1 MPTYPTI
8 QETARS
14 QQVTDTFGGYN
25 HNLKIPEGEFY
36 EMENLCGDDYPLLAN
51 RDRRD
56 TVLGNLNNLNA
67 MTVRTGSLYYIAGVD
82 SDPGKTMTGLYCDG
96 EKVME
101 LAFTGRKKLVNMG
114 AYLLIWPDKVW
125 YNTADGTHGNMEKL
139 FSAAA
144 GTYLFSETNAVS
156 GPDGQE
162 TTTVYAIWLVEP
174 CSRDGKTVYTTSE
187 THSVTFGSNRTVMQD
202 GITYYYL
209 NSNKP
214 SAPKNGD
221 AYIDN
226 ETRTPY
232 VYSDTEKDW
241 VARDVPVMRLKCK
254 GIGSG
259 FAPEDYVKISYV
271 DTSTDFGLLG
281 GDNLADGTYRAVL
294 AAGDDYLVLDAYAPK
309 VAVRYYIDET
319 PPGVYVKAAMDLPDM
334 DYVIEAQNRLW
345 GCKYGTV
352 NGKLV
357 NEIYASALGR
367 FDIWKQYAGVST
379 DSYAASVGSDGRW
392 TGAVNYQ
399 GSPLFF
405 KENRMHKV
413 YVSASGAHRIQEYT
427 MRGVQPGCAKSLAVV
442 NGVLFYKARD
452 CVCAYDGSGAPID
465 VSEKLNLKELH
476 WSGNM
481 SAIASAWRDKYYLY
495 LQMSTPPGNRLLVLD
510 TSRGTWYRESLP
522 VGGVVDFAE
531 LEGTLLCATSGDVLE
546 IARDQTLA
554 FRASGT
560 TEDTVAWSCETGLIG
575 YSTVE
580 QKYVSRFNI
589 RMSLARDAYMDVL
602 VQYDSDGVWHNQGR
616 IQGVGT
622 RTFML
627 PVRPRRCDHFR
638 IRLEGSGDVRIYSF
652 AKIFEAGSDV
662 YADI

>member
-8 QETARS
+8 KETARS

-36 EMENLCGDDYPLLAN
+36 EMENLCGDDYPLLATRKQRN
-51 RDRRD
+51 
-56 TVLGNLNNLNA
+56 TLQAFGGNLQA
-67 MTVRTGSLYYIAGVD
+67 MVSKGDNLYYIAGYD
-82 SDPGKTMTGLYCDG
+82 STTKTCGFYAGD
-96 EKVME
+96 EKVMD
-101 LAFTGRKKLVNMG
+101 LAYAGGLKRFVSMG

-125 YNTADGTHGNMEKL
+125 YNTADGTHGNMEKK

-144 GTYLFSETNAVS
+144 GTYLDHSLTSSS

-162 TTTVYAIWLVEP
+162 IYDIYVLWYIHP
-174 CSRDGKTVYTTSE
+174 CSRDGKIVYTTGANYGE
-187 THSVTFGSNRTVMQD
+187 KRVVVVD
-202 GITYYYL
+202 GIEYHYL
-209 NSNKP
+209 NFTKP
-214 SAPKNGD
+214 KEPKNGD
-221 AYIDN
+221 AYIDR

-232 VYSDTEKDW
+232 IYNGISKDW
-241 VARDVPVMRLKCK
+241 SAQDVPVMWLECK
-254 GIGSG
+254 GIGSAFSPG
-259 FAPEDYVKISYV
+259 DYIRVSGV
-271 DTSTDFGLLG
+271 DPGTYSGQNV
-281 GDNLADGTYRAVL
+281 GDNPSDGVYREVL
-294 AAGDDYLVLDAYAPK
+294 VTGENYIVLDAYAPT
-309 VAVRYYIDET
+309 DEHGIMNDT
-319 PPGVYVKAAMDLPDM
+319 PPAEGYVKAAMDIPDM
-334 DYVIEAQNRLW
+334 SYVIEAQNRLW

-367 FDIWKQYAGVST
+367 FDVWHKFAGVST

-399 GSPLFF
+399 GYPLFF
-405 KENRMHKV
+405 KEDRMHKV

-427 MRGVQPGCAKSLAVV
+427 MRGVQTGGAKSLAVV

-452 CVCAYDGSGAPID
+452 CVCAYDGSGAPTD
-465 VSEKLNLKELH
+465 VSEKLNLDSL
-476 WSGNM
+476 SRPGTTI
-481 SAIASAWRDKYYLY
+481 SIAAAYRDKYYLY
-495 LQMSTPPGNRLLVLD
+495 LQMSTPPGSRLLVLD
-510 TSRGTWYRESLP
+510 TRRGAWYRENLP
-522 VGGVVDFAE
+522 SGSITDFTE
-531 LEGTLLCATSGDVLE
+531 HLGSLLCAAGGIEE
-546 IARDQTLA
+546 IAHDNQVSELI
-554 FRASGT
+554 GT
-560 TEDTVAWSCETGLIG
+560 EEGNVAWSCETGLIG

>member
-1 MPTYPTI
+1 MPIYPTI

-36 EMENLCGDDYPLLAN
+36 EMENLCGDDYPLLATRKQRN
-51 RDRRD
+51 
-56 TVLGNLNNLNA
+56 TLQVPAENLQA
-67 MTVRTGSLYYIAGVD
+67 MVSKGDKLYYIAGYD
-82 SDPGKTMTGLYCDG
+82 STTKACGFYAGD
-96 EKVME
+96 EKVMD
-101 LAFTGRKKLVNMG
+101 LANAGSRRFVSMG

-125 YNTADGTHGNMEKL
+125 YNTADGTHGNMEKK

-144 GTYLFSETNAVS
+144 GTYLDHSLTSSS

-162 TTTVYAIWLVEP
+162 IYDIYVLWYIRP
-174 CSRDGKTVYTTSE
+174 CSRDGKIVYTTGAAYGE
-187 THSVTFGSNRTVMQD
+187 KHVVVVD
-202 GITYYYL
+202 GIEYHYL
-209 NSNKP
+209 NFVKP
-214 SAPKNGD
+214 KDPKNGD
-221 AYIDN
+221 AYIDR

-232 VYSDTEKDW
+232 IYNDISKDW
-241 VARDVPVMRLKCK
+241 SAQDVPVMRLECK
-254 GIGSG
+254 GIGSA
-259 FAPEDYVKISYV
+259 FAPGDYIRVSGV
-271 DTSTDFGLLG
+271 DPGTYSGLNV
-281 GDNLADGTYRAVL
+281 GDNPSDGVYREVL
-294 AAGDDYLVLDAYAPK
+294 VTGENYIVLDAYAPT
-309 VAVRYYIDET
+309 DEHGIMNDT
-319 PPGVYVKAAMDLPDM
+319 PPAEGYVKAAMDIPDM
-334 DYVIEAQNRLW
+334 SYVIEAQNRLW

-367 FDIWKQYAGVST
+367 FDVWHKYAGVST

-399 GSPLFF
+399 GYPLFF
-405 KENRMHKV
+405 KEDRMHKV

-427 MRGVQPGCAKSLAVV
+427 MRGVQPGGAKSLAVV

-452 CVCAYDGSGAPID
+452 CVCAYDGSGAPTD
-465 VSEKLNLKELH
+465 VSEKLNLNSL
-476 WSGNM
+476 SYPG
-481 SAIASAWRDKYYLY
+481 STTSIAAAYRDKYYLY
-495 LQMSTPPGNRLLVLD
+495 LQMNTPPGSRLLVLD
-510 TSRGTWYRESLP
+510 TRRGTWYRESLP
-522 VGGVVDFAE
+522 NGTITDFTE
-531 LEGTLLCATSGDVLE
+531 HLGSLLCAAGGIEE
-546 IARDQTLA
+546 IAHDNQV
-554 FRASGT
+554 SGLGD
-560 TEDTVAWSCETGLIG
+560 TEEGNVAWSCETGLIG

-589 RMSLARDAYMDVL
+589 RMSLARYAYMDVL

>member
-36 EMENLCGDDYPLLAN
+36 EMENLCGDDYPLLATRKQRN
-51 RDRRD
+51 
-56 TVLGNLNNLNA
+56 TLQAPAAQNLQA
-67 MTVRTGSLYYIAGVD
+67 MVSKGYKLYYIAGY
-82 SDPGKTMTGLYCDG
+82 DPTTKTCGFYAED
-96 EKVME
+96 EKVMD
-101 LAFTGRKKLVNMG
+101 LAYAGGLKRFVSMG

-125 YNTADGTHGNMEKL
+125 YNTADGTHGNMEKM

-144 GTYLFSETNAVS
+144 GTYLDHSQTSSS

-162 TTTVYAIWLVEP
+162 IYDVYVLWYIRP
-174 CSRDGKTVYTTSE
+174 CSRDGKIVYTAGANYGE
-187 THSVTFGSNRTVMQD
+187 KHVVVVD
-202 GITYYYL
+202 GIEYHYL
-209 NSNKP
+209 NLMKP
-214 SAPKNGD
+214 KEPKNGD
-221 AYIDN
+221 AYIDR

-232 VYSDTEKDW
+232 IYNDISKDW
-241 VARDVPVMRLKCK
+241 SAQDVPVMWLECK
-254 GIGSG
+254 GIGSA
-259 FAPEDYVKISYV
+259 FAPGDYIRVSGV
-271 DTSTDFGLLG
+271 DPGTYSGQNV
-281 GDNLADGTYRAVL
+281 GDNPSDGVYREVL
-294 AAGDDYLVLDAYAPK
+294 VTGENYIVLDAYAPTE
-309 VAVRYYIDET
+309 AHGIMNDT
-319 PPGVYVKAAMDLPDM
+319 PPAEGYVKAAMDVPDM
-334 DYVIEAQNRLW
+334 SYVIEAQNRIW

-367 FDIWKQYAGVST
+367 FDVWHKYAGVST

-399 GSPLFF
+399 GYPLFF
-405 KENRMHKV
+405 KEDRMHKV

-427 MRGVQPGCAKSLAVV
+427 MRGVQPGGAKSLAVV

-452 CVCAYDGSGAPID
+452 CVCAYDGSGAPTD
-465 VSEKLNLKELH
+465 VSEKLNLDSL
-476 WSGNM
+476 SYPG
-481 SAIASAWRDKYYLY
+481 STTSIAAAYRDKYYLY
-495 LQMSTPPGNRLLVLD
+495 LQMNTPPGSRLLVLD
-510 TSRGTWYRESLP
+510 TRRGAWYRENLP
-522 VGGVVDFAE
+522 IGSITDFTE
-531 LEGTLLCATSGDVLE
+531 HFGSLLCAAGGIEE
-546 IARDQTLA
+546 IAHDNQVSA
-554 FRASGT
+554 IG
-560 TEDTVAWSCETGLIG
+560 DTKEGDVAWSCETGLIG

>member
-36 EMENLCGDDYPLLAN
+36 EMENLCGDDYPLLATRKQRN
-51 RDRRD
+51 
-56 TVLGNLNNLNA
+56 TLQIPAAENLQA
-67 MTVRTGSLYYIAGVD
+67 MVSKGDKLYYIAGY
-82 SDPGKTMTGLYCDG
+82 DPTTKTCGFYAED
-96 EKVME
+96 EKVMD
-101 LAFTGRKKLVNMG
+101 LAYAGGLKRFVSMG

-125 YNTADGTHGNMEKL
+125 YNTADGTHGNMEKM

-144 GTYLFSETNAVS
+144 GTYLDHSQTSSS

-162 TTTVYAIWLVEP
+162 IYDVYVLWYIRP
-174 CSRDGKTVYTTSE
+174 CSRDGKIVYTAGANYGE
-187 THSVTFGSNRTVMQD
+187 KHVVVVD
-202 GITYYYL
+202 GIEYHYL
-209 NSNKP
+209 NFVKP
-214 SAPKNGD
+214 KEPKNGD
-221 AYIDN
+221 AYIDR

-232 VYSDTEKDW
+232 IYNDVSKDW
-241 VARDVPVMRLKCK
+241 SAQDVPVMWLECK
-254 GIGSG
+254 GIGSS
-259 FAPEDYVKISYV
+259 FAPGDYIRVSGIEPGTYS
-271 DTSTDFGLLG
+271 GLNV
-281 GDNLADGTYRAVL
+281 GDNPSDGVYREVL
-294 AAGDDYLVLDAYAPK
+294 VTGENYIVLDAYAPTE
-309 VAVRYYIDET
+309 AHGIMNDT
-319 PPGVYVKAAMDLPDM
+319 PPAEGYVKAAMDIPDM
-334 DYVIEAQNRLW
+334 SYVIEAQNRLW

-367 FDIWKQYAGVST
+367 FDVWRKYAGVST

-399 GSPLFF
+399 GYPLFF
-405 KENRMHKV
+405 KEDRMHKV

-427 MRGVQPGCAKSLAVV
+427 MRGVQPGGAKSLAVV

-452 CVCAYDGSGAPID
+452 CVCAYDGSGAPTD
-465 VSEKLNLKELH
+465 VSEKLNLDSL
-476 WSGNM
+476 SYPG
-481 SAIASAWRDKYYLY
+481 STTSIAAAYRDKYYLY
-495 LQMSTPPGNRLLVLD
+495 LQMNTPPGSRLLVLD
-510 TSRGTWYRESLP
+510 TRRGAWYRESLP
-522 VGGVVDFAE
+522 IGSITDFTE
-531 LEGTLLCATSGDVLE
+531 FMGSLLCAAGGIEEIAHDNPVSASGDTK
-546 IARDQTLA
+546 AGD
-554 FRASGT
+554 
-560 TEDTVAWSCETGLIG
+560 VAWSCETGLIG

>member
-8 QETARS
+8 KETARS

-36 EMENLCGDDYPLLAN
+36 EMENLCGDDYPLLATRKQRN
-51 RDRRD
+51 
-56 TVLGNLNNLNA
+56 TLQVSAENLQA
-67 MTVRTGSLYYIAGVD
+67 MVSKGDELYYIAGYD
-82 SDPGKTMTGLYCDG
+82 STTKTCGFYAGD
-96 EKVME
+96 EKVMD
-101 LAFTGRKKLVNMG
+101 LAYAGGLKRFVSMG

-125 YNTADGTHGNMEKL
+125 YNTSDGTHGNMEKM

-144 GTYLFSETNAVS
+144 GTYLDHNLTSSS

-162 TTTVYAIWLVEP
+162 VYGIYVLWYIRP
-174 CSRDGKTVYTTSE
+174 CSRDGKIVYTTGANYGE
-187 THSVTFGSNRTVMQD
+187 KRVVVVD
-202 GITYYYL
+202 GIEYHYL
-209 NSNKP
+209 NFVKP
-214 SAPKNGD
+214 KEPKNGD
-221 AYIDN
+221 AYIDR

-232 VYSDTEKDW
+232 IYNDISKDW
-241 VARDVPVMRLKCK
+241 SAQDVPVMWLECK
-254 GIGSG
+254 GIGSA
-259 FAPEDYVKISYV
+259 FAPGDCIRVSGIDPGTYS
-271 DTSTDFGLLG
+271 GLNV
-281 GDNLADGTYRAVL
+281 GDNPSDGVYREVL
-294 AAGDDYLVLDAYAPK
+294 VTGENYIVLDAYAP
-309 VAVRYYIDET
+309 AEAHGIMNDT
-319 PPGVYVKAAMDLPDM
+319 PPAEGYVKAAMDIPDM

-367 FDIWKQYAGVST
+367 FDVWRKYAGVST
-379 DSYAASVGSDGRW
+379 DSYAASIGSDGRW

-399 GSPLFF
+399 GYPLFF
-405 KENRMHKV
+405 KEDRMHKV

-427 MRGVQPGCAKSLAVV
+427 MRGVQPGGAKSLAVV

-452 CVCAYDGSGAPID
+452 CVCAYDGSGAPTD
-465 VSEKLNLKELH
+465 VSEKLNLNSL
-476 WSGNM
+476 SRPG
-481 SAIASAWRDKYYLY
+481 STTIIAAAYRDKYYLY
-495 LQMSTPPGNRLLVLD
+495 LQMNTPPGSRLLVLD
-510 TSRGTWYRESLP
+510 TRRGAWYRENLP
-522 VGGVVDFAE
+522 IGSITDFTE
-531 LEGTLLCATSGDVLE
+531 FMGSLLCAAGGIEE
-546 IARDQTLA
+546 IAHDNQVSELI
-554 FRASGT
+554 GT
-560 TEDTVAWSCETGLIG
+560 EEGNVAWSCETGLIG

-638 IRLEGSGDVRIYSF
+638 IRLEGSGNVRIYSF

>member
-8 QETARS
+8 KETARS

-36 EMENLCGDDYPLLAN
+36 EMENLCGDDYPLLATRKQRN
-51 RDRRD
+51 
-56 TVLGNLNNLNA
+56 TLQAFGGNLQA
-67 MTVRTGSLYYIAGVD
+67 MVSKGDNLYYIAGYD
-82 SDPGKTMTGLYCDG
+82 STTKTCGFYAGD
-96 EKVME
+96 EKVMD
-101 LAFTGRKKLVNMG
+101 LAYAGGLKRFVSMG

-125 YNTADGTHGNMEKL
+125 YNTADGTHGNMEKM

-144 GTYLFSETNAVS
+144 GTYLDHSLTSSS

-162 TTTVYAIWLVEP
+162 IYDIYVLWYIRP
-174 CSRDGKTVYTTSE
+174 CSRDGKIVYTTGANYGE
-187 THSVTFGSNRTVMQD
+187 KRVVVVD
-202 GITYYYL
+202 GIEYHYL
-209 NSNKP
+209 NFVKP
-214 SAPKNGD
+214 KEPKNGD
-221 AYIDN
+221 AYIDR

-232 VYSDTEKDW
+232 IYNGISKDW
-241 VARDVPVMRLKCK
+241 SAQDVPVMWLECK
-254 GIGSG
+254 GIGSA
-259 FAPEDYVKISYV
+259 FAPGDYIRVSGV
-271 DTSTDFGLLG
+271 DPGTYSGQNV
-281 GDNLADGTYRAVL
+281 GDNPSDGVYREVL
-294 AAGDDYLVLDAYAPK
+294 VTGENYIVLDAYAPT
-309 VAVRYYIDET
+309 DEHGIMNDT
-319 PPGVYVKAAMDLPDM
+319 PPAEGYVKAAMDIPDM
-334 DYVIEAQNRLW
+334 SYVIEAQNRLW

-367 FDIWKQYAGVST
+367 FDVWHKFAGVST

-399 GSPLFF
+399 GYPLFF
-405 KENRMHKV
+405 KEDRMHKV

-427 MRGVQPGCAKSLAVV
+427 MRGVQPGGAKSLAVV

-452 CVCAYDGSGAPID
+452 CVCAYDGSGAPTD
-465 VSEKLNLKELH
+465 VSEKLNLDSL
-476 WSGNM
+476 SRPGTTI
-481 SAIASAWRDKYYLY
+481 SIAAAYRDKYYLY
-495 LQMSTPPGNRLLVLD
+495 LQMSTPPGSRLLVLD
-510 TSRGTWYRESLP
+510 TRRGAWYRENLP
-522 VGGVVDFAE
+522 SGSITDFTE
-531 LEGTLLCATSGDVLE
+531 LNGSLLCAAYGIEE
-546 IARDQTLA
+546 IAHDNLV
-554 FRASGT
+554 SELIGT
-560 TEDTVAWSCETGLIG
+560 EEGNVAWSCETGLIG

-616 IQGVGT
+616 VQGVGT

>member
-8 QETARS
+8 KETARS

-36 EMENLCGDDYPLLAN
+36 EMENLCGDDYPLLATRKQRN
-51 RDRRD
+51 
-56 TVLGNLNNLNA
+56 TLQAFGGNLQA
-67 MTVRTGSLYYIAGVD
+67 MVSKGDNLYYIAGYD
-82 SDPGKTMTGLYCDG
+82 STTKTCGFYAGD
-96 EKVME
+96 EKVMD
-101 LAFTGRKKLVNMG
+101 LAYAGGLKRFVSMG

-125 YNTADGTHGNMEKL
+125 YNTADGTHGNMEKK

-144 GTYLFSETNAVS
+144 GTYLDHSLTSSS

-162 TTTVYAIWLVEP
+162 IYDIYVLWYIHP
-174 CSRDGKTVYTTSE
+174 CSRDGKIVYTTGANYGE
-187 THSVTFGSNRTVMQD
+187 KRVVVVD
-202 GITYYYL
+202 GIEYHYL
-209 NSNKP
+209 NFTKP
-214 SAPKNGD
+214 KEPKNGD
-221 AYIDN
+221 AYIDR

-232 VYSDTEKDW
+232 IYNGISKDW
-241 VARDVPVMRLKCK
+241 SAQDVPVMWLECK
-254 GIGSG
+254 GIGSAFSPG
-259 FAPEDYVKISYV
+259 DYIRVSGV
-271 DTSTDFGLLG
+271 DPGTYSGQNV
-281 GDNLADGTYRAVL
+281 GDNPSDGVYREVL
-294 AAGDDYLVLDAYAPK
+294 VTGENYIVLDAYAPT
-309 VAVRYYIDET
+309 DEHGIMNGT
-319 PPGVYVKAAMDLPDM
+319 PPAEGYVKAAMDIPDM
-334 DYVIEAQNRLW
+334 SYVIEAQNRLW

-367 FDIWKQYAGVST
+367 FDVWHKFAGVST

-399 GSPLFF
+399 GYPLFF
-405 KENRMHKV
+405 KEDRMHKV

-427 MRGVQPGCAKSLAVV
+427 MRGVQTGGAKSLAVV

-452 CVCAYDGSGAPID
+452 CVCAYDGSGAPTD
-465 VSEKLNLKELH
+465 VSEKLNLDSL
-476 WSGNM
+476 SRPGTTI
-481 SAIASAWRDKYYLY
+481 SIAAAYRDKYYLY
-495 LQMSTPPGNRLLVLD
+495 LQMSTPPGSRLLVLD
-510 TSRGTWYRESLP
+510 TRRGAWYRENLP
-522 VGGVVDFAE
+522 SGSITDFTE
-531 LEGTLLCATSGDVLE
+531 HLGSLLCAAGGIEE
-546 IARDQTLA
+546 IAHDNQVSELI
-554 FRASGT
+554 GT
-560 TEDTVAWSCETGLIG
+560 EEGNVAWSCETGLIG

>member
-8 QETARS
+8 KETARS

-36 EMENLCGDDYPLLAN
+36 EMENLCGDDYPLLATRKQRN
-51 RDRRD
+51 
-56 TVLGNLNNLNA
+56 TLQAFGQNLQA
-67 MTVRTGSLYYIAGVD
+67 MVSKGDELYYIAGY
-82 SDPGKTMTGLYCDG
+82 DPTTKTCGFYAGD
-96 EKVME
+96 EKVMD
-101 LAFTGRKKLVNMG
+101 LAYAGGSKRFVSMG

-125 YNTADGTHGNMEKL
+125 YNTADGTHGNMEKM

-144 GTYLFSETNAVS
+144 GTYLDHSLTSSS

-162 TTTVYAIWLVEP
+162 TYDIYVLWYIRP
-174 CSRDGKTVYTTSE
+174 CSRDGKIVYTTGANYGE
-187 THSVTFGSNRTVMQD
+187 KHVVVVN
-202 GITYYYL
+202 GIEYHYL
-209 NSNKP
+209 NFVKP
-214 SAPKNGD
+214 KEPKNGD
-221 AYIDN
+221 AYIDR

-232 VYSDTEKDW
+232 IYNDISKDW
-241 VARDVPVMRLKCK
+241 SAQDVPVMRLECN
-254 GIGSG
+254 GIGSAFDPG
-259 FAPEDYVKISYV
+259 DYIRVSGIDPGTYS
-271 DTSTDFGLLG
+271 GLNV
-281 GDNLADGTYRAVL
+281 GDNPSDGVYREVL
-294 AAGDDYLVLDAYAPK
+294 VTGENYIVLDAYAPTE
-309 VAVRYYIDET
+309 AHGIMNDT
-319 PPGVYVKAAMDLPDM
+319 PPAEGYVKAAMDIPDM
-334 DYVIEAQNRLW
+334 SYVIEAQNRLW

-367 FDIWKQYAGVST
+367 FDVWHKFAGVST

-399 GSPLFF
+399 GYPLFF
-405 KENRMHKV
+405 KEDRMHKV

-427 MRGVQPGCAKSLAVV
+427 MRGVQPGGAKSLAVV

-452 CVCAYDGSGAPID
+452 CVCAYDGSGAPTD
-465 VSEKLNLKELH
+465 VSEKLNLDSL
-476 WSGNM
+476 SRPG
-481 SAIASAWRDKYYLY
+481 STTSIAAAYRDKYYLY
-495 LQMSTPPGNRLLVLD
+495 LQMNTPPGSRLLVLD
-510 TSRGTWYRESLP
+510 TRRGAWYRENLP
-522 VGGVVDFAE
+522 SGSITDFTE
-531 LEGTLLCATSGDVLE
+531 LKGSLLCAAGGIEE
-546 IARDQTLA
+546 IAHDNQVSELI
-554 FRASGT
+554 GT
-560 TEDTVAWSCETGLIG
+560 EEGDVAWSCETGLIG

-589 RMSLARDAYMDVL
+589 RMSLAQDAYMDVL

-652 AKIFEAGSDV
+652 AKIFESGSDV

>member
-36 EMENLCGDDYPLLAN
+36 EMENLCGDDYPLLATRKQRN
-51 RDRRD
+51 
-56 TVLGNLNNLNA
+56 TLQIPAAENLQA
-67 MTVRTGSLYYIAGVD
+67 MVSKGDKLYYIAGY
-82 SDPGKTMTGLYCDG
+82 DPTTKTCGFYAED
-96 EKVME
+96 EKVMD
-101 LAFTGRKKLVNMG
+101 LAYAGGLKRFVSMG

-125 YNTADGTHGNMEKL
+125 YNTADGTHGNMEKM

-144 GTYLFSETNAVS
+144 GTYLDHSQTSSS

-162 TTTVYAIWLVEP
+162 IYDVYVLWYIRP
-174 CSRDGKTVYTTSE
+174 CSRDGKIVYTAGANYGE
-187 THSVTFGSNRTVMQD
+187 KHVVVVD
-202 GITYYYL
+202 GIEYHYL
-209 NSNKP
+209 NFVKP
-214 SAPKNGD
+214 KEPKNGD
-221 AYIDN
+221 AYIDR

-232 VYSDTEKDW
+232 IYNDVSKDW
-241 VARDVPVMRLKCK
+241 SAQDVPVMWLECK
-254 GIGSG
+254 GIGSS
-259 FAPEDYVKISYV
+259 FAPGDYIRVSGIEPGTYS
-271 DTSTDFGLLG
+271 GLNV
-281 GDNLADGTYRAVL
+281 GDNPSDGVYREVL
-294 AAGDDYLVLDAYAPK
+294 VTGENYIVLDAYAPTE
-309 VAVRYYIDET
+309 AHGIMNDT
-319 PPGVYVKAAMDLPDM
+319 PPAEGYVKAAMDIPDM
-334 DYVIEAQNRLW
+334 SYVIEAQNRLW

-367 FDIWKQYAGVST
+367 FDVWRKYAGVST

-399 GSPLFF
+399 GYPLFF
-405 KENRMHKV
+405 KEDRMHKV

-427 MRGVQPGCAKSLAVV
+427 MRGVQPGGAKSLAVV

-452 CVCAYDGSGAPID
+452 CVCAYDGSGAPTD
-465 VSEKLNLKELH
+465 VSEKLNLDSL
-476 WSGNM
+476 SYPG
-481 SAIASAWRDKYYLY
+481 STTSIAAAYRDKYYLY
-495 LQMSTPPGNRLLVLD
+495 LQMNTPPGSRLLVLD
-510 TSRGTWYRESLP
+510 TRRGAWYRESLP
-522 VGGVVDFAE
+522 IGSITDFTE
-531 LEGTLLCATSGDVLE
+531 FMGSLLCAAGGIEE
-546 IARDQTLA
+546 IAHDNQVSA
-554 FRASGT
+554 IG
-560 TEDTVAWSCETGLIG
+560 DTKEGDVAWSCETGLIG

>member
-36 EMENLCGDDYPLLAN
+36 EMENLCGDDYPLLATRKQRN
-51 RDRRD
+51 
-56 TVLGNLNNLNA
+56 TLQAPAAQNLQA
-67 MTVRTGSLYYIAGVD
+67 MVSKGDKLYYIAGY
-82 SDPGKTMTGLYCDG
+82 DPTTKTCGFYAED
-96 EKVME
+96 EKVMD
-101 LAFTGRKKLVNMG
+101 LAYAGGLKRFVSMG

-125 YNTADGTHGNMEKL
+125 YNTADGTHGNMEKM

-144 GTYLFSETNAVS
+144 GTYLDHSQTSSS

-162 TTTVYAIWLVEP
+162 IYDVYVLWYIRP
-174 CSRDGKTVYTTSE
+174 CSRDGKIVYTAGANYGE
-187 THSVTFGSNRTVMQD
+187 KHVVVVD
-202 GITYYYL
+202 GIEYHYL
-209 NSNKP
+209 NFVKP
-214 SAPKNGD
+214 KEPKNGD
-221 AYIDN
+221 AYIDR

-232 VYSDTEKDW
+232 IYNDISKDW
-241 VARDVPVMRLKCK
+241 SAQDVPVMWLECK
-254 GIGSG
+254 GIGSS
-259 FAPEDYVKISYV
+259 FAPGDYIRVSGIEPGTYS
-271 DTSTDFGLLG
+271 GLNV
-281 GDNLADGTYRAVL
+281 GDNPSDGVYREVL
-294 AAGDDYLVLDAYAPK
+294 VTGENYIVLDAYAPTE
-309 VAVRYYIDET
+309 AHGIMNDT
-319 PPGVYVKAAMDLPDM
+319 PPAEGYVKAAMDIPDM
-334 DYVIEAQNRLW
+334 SYVIEAQNRLW

-367 FDIWKQYAGVST
+367 FDVWHKYAGVST
-379 DSYAASVGSDGRW
+379 DSYAASIGSDGRW

-399 GSPLFF
+399 GYPLFF
-405 KENRMHKV
+405 KEDRMHKV

-427 MRGVQPGCAKSLAVV
+427 MRGVQPGGAKSLAVV

-452 CVCAYDGSGAPID
+452 CVCAYDGSGAPTD
-465 VSEKLNLKELH
+465 VSEKLNLDSL
-476 WSGNM
+476 SYPG
-481 SAIASAWRDKYYLY
+481 STTSIAAAYRDKYYLY
-495 LQMSTPPGNRLLVLD
+495 LQMNTPPGSRLLVLD
-510 TSRGTWYRESLP
+510 TRRGAWYRENLP
-522 VGGVVDFAE
+522 IGSITDFTE
-531 LEGTLLCATSGDVLE
+531 HFGSLLCAAGGIEE
-546 IARDQTLA
+546 IAHDNQVSA
-554 FRASGT
+554 IG
-560 TEDTVAWSCETGLIG
+560 DTKEGDVAWSCETGLIG

-580 QKYVSRFNI
+580 QKYISRFNI
-589 RMSLARDAYMDVL
+589 RMSLAQGAHMDVL

>member
-36 EMENLCGDDYPLLAN
+36 EMENLCGDDYPLLATRKQRN
-51 RDRRD
+51 
-56 TVLGNLNNLNA
+56 TLQAPAAENLQAMVSKGNA
-67 MTVRTGSLYYIAGVD
+67 LYYIAGY
-82 SDPGKTMTGLYCDG
+82 DPTTKTCGFYAED
-96 EKVME
+96 EKVMD
-101 LAFTGRKKLVNMG
+101 LAYAGGLKRFVSMG

-125 YNTADGTHGNMEKL
+125 YNTADGTHGNMEKM

-144 GTYLFSETNAVS
+144 GTYLDHSLTSSS

-162 TTTVYAIWLVEP
+162 VYDIYVLWYIRP
-174 CSRDGKTVYTTSE
+174 CSRDGKIVYTTGANYGE
-187 THSVTFGSNRTVMQD
+187 KRVVVVD
-202 GITYYYL
+202 GIEYHYL
-209 NSNKP
+209 NFVKP
-214 SAPKNGD
+214 KEPKNGD
-221 AYIDN
+221 AYIDR

-232 VYSDTEKDW
+232 IYNGTSKDW
-241 VARDVPVMRLKCK
+241 SAQDVPVMWLECK
-254 GIGSG
+254 GIGSA
-259 FAPEDYVKISYV
+259 FAPEDYIRVSGIDPGTYS
-271 DTSTDFGLLG
+271 GLNV
-281 GDNLADGTYRAVL
+281 GDNPSDGVYREVL
-294 AAGDDYLVLDAYAPK
+294 VTGENYIVLDAYAPTE
-309 VAVRYYIDET
+309 AHGIMNDT
-319 PPGVYVKAAMDLPDM
+319 PPAEGYVKAAMDIPDM

-367 FDIWKQYAGVST
+367 FDVWRKYAGVST
-379 DSYAASVGSDGRW
+379 DSYAASIGSDGRW

-399 GSPLFF
+399 GYPLFF
-405 KENRMHKV
+405 KEDRMHKV

-427 MRGVQPGCAKSLAVV
+427 MRGVQPGGAKSLAVV

-452 CVCAYDGSGAPID
+452 CVCAYDGSGAPTD
-465 VSEKLNLKELH
+465 VSEKLNLDSL
-476 WSGNM
+476 SRPG
-481 SAIASAWRDKYYLY
+481 STTSIAAAYRDKYYLY
-495 LQMSTPPGNRLLVLD
+495 LQMNTPPGSRLLVLD
-510 TSRGTWYRESLP
+510 TRRGAWYRENLP
-522 VGGVVDFAE
+522 IGSIIDFAE
-531 LEGTLLCATSGDVLE
+531 LNGSLLCAAGGIEE
-546 IARDQTLA
+546 IAHDNQVSELI
-554 FRASGT
+554 GT
-560 TEDTVAWSCETGLIG
+560 EEGNVAWSCETGLIG

-638 IRLEGSGDVRIYSF
+638 IRLEGSGNVRIYSF

-662 YADI
+662 YSDI

>member
-36 EMENLCGDDYPLLAN
+36 EIENLCGDDYPLLATRKQRN
-51 RDRRD
+51 
-56 TVLGNLNNLNA
+56 TLQIPAAENLRA
-67 MTVRTGSLYYIAGVD
+67 MVSKGDKLYYIAGY
-82 SDPGKTMTGLYCDG
+82 DPTTKACGFYAEG
-96 EKVME
+96 EKVMDLE
-101 LAFTGRKKLVNMG
+101 YAGGLKRFLSMG

-125 YNTADGTHGNMEKL
+125 YNTADGTHGNMEKM

-144 GTYLFSETNAVS
+144 GTYLDHSQTSSS

-162 TTTVYAIWLVEP
+162 IYDVYVLWYIRP
-174 CSRDGKTVYTTSE
+174 CSRDGKIVYTTGANYGE
-187 THSVTFGSNRTVMQD
+187 KHVVVVD
-202 GITYYYL
+202 GIEYHYL
-209 NSNKP
+209 NFVKP
-214 SAPKNGD
+214 KEPKNGD
-221 AYIDN
+221 AYIDR

-232 VYSDTEKDW
+232 IYNDVSKDW
-241 VARDVPVMRLKCK
+241 SAQDVPVMWLECK
-254 GIGSG
+254 GIGSA
-259 FAPEDYVKISYV
+259 FAPGDCIRVSGIDPGTYS
-271 DTSTDFGLLG
+271 GLNV
-281 GDNLADGTYRAVL
+281 GDNPSDGVYREVL
-294 AAGDDYLVLDAYAPK
+294 VTGENYIVLDAYAP
-309 VAVRYYIDET
+309 AEAHGIMNDT
-319 PPGVYVKAAMDLPDM
+319 PPAVGYVKAAMDIPDM

-357 NEIYASALGR
+357 NGIYASALGR
-367 FDIWKQYAGVST
+367 FDVWRKYAGVST

-399 GSPLFF
+399 GYPLFF
-405 KENRMHKV
+405 KEDRMHKV

-427 MRGVQPGCAKSLAVV
+427 MRGVQPGGAKSLAVV

-452 CVCAYDGSGAPID
+452 CVCAYDGSGAPTD
-465 VSEKLNLKELH
+465 VSEKLNLDSL
-476 WSGNM
+476 SYPG
-481 SAIASAWRDKYYLY
+481 STTSIAAAYRDKYYLY
-495 LQMSTPPGNRLLVLD
+495 LQMNTPPGSRLLVLD
-510 TSRGTWYRESLP
+510 TRRGAWYRENLP
-522 VGGVVDFAE
+522 IGSITDFTE
-531 LEGTLLCATSGDVLE
+531 HFGSLLCAAGGIEE
-546 IARDQTLA
+546 IAHDNQVSTI
-554 FRASGT
+554 G
-560 TEDTVAWSCETGLIG
+560 DTKEGDVAWSCETGLIG

-616 IQGVGT
+616 IQGAGT

-638 IRLEGSGDVRIYSF
+638 IRLEGSGNVRIYSF

>member
-36 EMENLCGDDYPLLAN
+36 EMENLCGDDYPLLATRKQRKTLQGSVEN
-51 RDRRD
+51 LKAI
-56 TVLGNLNNLNA
+56 VSKGNK
-67 MTVRTGSLYYIAGVD
+67 LYYIAGYD
-82 SDPGKTMTGLYCDG
+82 STTKTCGFYAGD
-96 EKVME
+96 EKVMD
-101 LAFTGRKKLVNMG
+101 LAYTGSKRFVSMG

-125 YNTADGTHGNMEKL
+125 YNTADGTHGNMEKM

-144 GTYLFSETNAVS
+144 GTYLDHSLTSSS

-162 TTTVYAIWLVEP
+162 VYDIYVLWYIRP
-174 CSRDGKTVYTTSE
+174 CSRDGKIVYTTGANYGE
-187 THSVTFGSNRTVMQD
+187 KHVVVVD
-202 GITYYYL
+202 GIEYHYL
-209 NSNKP
+209 NFVKP
-214 SAPKNGD
+214 KEPKNGD
-221 AYIDN
+221 AYIDR

-232 VYSDTEKDW
+232 IYNDISKDW
-241 VARDVPVMRLKCK
+241 SAQDVPVMRLECK
-254 GIGSG
+254 GIGSA
-259 FAPEDYVKISYV
+259 FAPGDYIRVSGV
-271 DTSTDFGLLG
+271 DPGTYSGQNV
-281 GDNLADGTYRAVL
+281 GDNPSDGVYREVL
-294 AAGDDYLVLDAYAPK
+294 VTGENYIVLDAYAPTE
-309 VAVRYYIDET
+309 AHGIMNDT
-319 PPGVYVKAAMDLPDM
+319 PPAEGYVKSAMDIPDM

-367 FDIWKQYAGVST
+367 FDVWRKYAGVST

-399 GSPLFF
+399 GYPLFF
-405 KENRMHKV
+405 KEDRMHKV

-427 MRGVQPGCAKSLAVV
+427 MRGVQPGGAKSLAVV

-452 CVCAYDGSGAPID
+452 CVCAYDGSGAPTD
-465 VSEKLNLKELH
+465 VSEKLNLNSL
-476 WSGNM
+476 SRPG
-481 SAIASAWRDKYYLY
+481 STTSIAAAYRDKYYLY
-495 LQMSTPPGNRLLVLD
+495 LQMNTPPGSRLLVLD
-510 TSRGTWYRESLP
+510 TRRGAWYRESIP
-522 VGGVVDFAE
+522 AGGVVGFTE
-531 LEGTLLCATSGDVLE
+531 LLGSLLCGAGDIEE
-546 IARDQTLA
+546 IAHDNQESEL
-554 FRASGT
+554 SGT
-560 TEDTVAWSCETGLIG
+560 KEGDVAWSCETGLIG

-580 QKYVSRFNI
+580 QKYISRFNI
-589 RMSLARDAYMDVL
+589 RMSLAQGAHMDVL

-616 IQGVGT
+616 LQGVGT

-638 IRLEGSGDVRIYSF
+638 IRLEGSGGVRIYSF

>member
-8 QETARS
+8 KETARS

-36 EMENLCGDDYPLLAN
+36 EMENLCGDDYPLLATRKQRN
-51 RDRRD
+51 
-56 TVLGNLNNLNA
+56 TLQAFGQNLQA
-67 MTVRTGSLYYIAGVD
+67 MVSKGDELYYIAGY
-82 SDPGKTMTGLYCDG
+82 DPTTKTCGFYAGD
-96 EKVME
+96 EKVMD
-101 LAFTGRKKLVNMG
+101 LAYAGGLKRFVSMG

-125 YNTADGTHGNMEKL
+125 YNTADGTHGNMEKK

-144 GTYLFSETNAVS
+144 GTYLDHSLTSSS

-162 TTTVYAIWLVEP
+162 IYDIYVLWYIRP
-174 CSRDGKTVYTTSE
+174 CSRDGKIVYTTGAAYGE
-187 THSVTFGSNRTVMQD
+187 KRVVVVD
-202 GITYYYL
+202 GIEYHYL
-209 NSNKP
+209 NPMKP
-214 SAPKNGD
+214 KEPKNGD
-221 AYIDN
+221 AYIDR

-232 VYSDTEKDW
+232 IYNDISKDW
-241 VARDVPVMRLKCK
+241 SAQDVPVMRLECK
-254 GIGSG
+254 GIGSA
-259 FAPEDYVKISYV
+259 FAPGDYIRVSGIDPGTYSGQNV
-271 DTSTDFGLLG
+271 
-281 GDNLADGTYRAVL
+281 GDNPSDGVYREVL
-294 AAGDDYLVLDAYAPK
+294 VTGENYIVLGAYAP
-309 VAVRYYIDET
+309 RDEQGIMNDT
-319 PPGVYVKAAMDLPDM
+319 PPAEGYVKAAMDIPDM
-334 DYVIEAQNRLW
+334 SYVIEAQNRLW

-367 FDIWKQYAGVST
+367 FDVWHKFAGVST

-399 GSPLFF
+399 GYPLFF
-405 KENRMHKV
+405 KEDRMHKV

-427 MRGVQPGCAKSLAVV
+427 MRGVQPGGAKSLAVV

-452 CVCAYDGSGAPID
+452 CVCAYDGSGAPTD
-465 VSEKLNLKELH
+465 VSEKLNLDSL
-476 WSGNM
+476 SRPG
-481 SAIASAWRDKYYLY
+481 STTSIAAAYRDKYYLY
-495 LQMSTPPGNRLLVLD
+495 LQMNTPPGSRLLVLD
-510 TSRGTWYRESLP
+510 TRRGAWYRENLP
-522 VGGVVDFAE
+522 NGRITDFTE
-531 LEGTLLCATSGDVLE
+531 HLGSLLCAAYGIEE
-546 IARDQTLA
+546 IAHDNQVSELI
-554 FRASGT
+554 GT
-560 TEDTVAWSCETGLIG
+560 EEGNVAWSCETGLIG

-589 RMSLARDAYMDVL
+589 RMSLAQDAYMDVL

-652 AKIFEAGSDV
+652 AKVFEAGSDV

>member
-36 EMENLCGDDYPLLAN
+36 EMENLCGDDYPLLATRKQRN
-51 RDRRD
+51 
-56 TVLGNLNNLNA
+56 TLQVSAENLQA
-67 MTVRTGSLYYIAGVD
+67 MVSKGDELYYIAGYD
-82 SDPGKTMTGLYCDG
+82 STTKTCGFYAGD
-96 EKVME
+96 EKVMD
-101 LAFTGRKKLVNMG
+101 LAYAGGLKRFVSMG

-125 YNTADGTHGNMEKL
+125 YNTSDGTHGNMEKM

-144 GTYLFSETNAVS
+144 GTYLDHNLTSSS

-162 TTTVYAIWLVEP
+162 VYDVYVLWYIRP
-174 CSRDGKTVYTTSE
+174 CSRDGKIVYTTGANYGE
-187 THSVTFGSNRTVMQD
+187 KRVVVVD
-202 GITYYYL
+202 GIEYHYL
-209 NSNKP
+209 NFVKP
-214 SAPKNGD
+214 KEPKNGD
-221 AYIDN
+221 AYIDR

-232 VYSDTEKDW
+232 IYNDISKDW
-241 VARDVPVMRLKCK
+241 SAQDVPVMWLECK
-254 GIGSG
+254 GIGSA
-259 FAPEDYVKISYV
+259 FAPGDCIRVSGIDPGTYS
-271 DTSTDFGLLG
+271 GLNV
-281 GDNLADGTYRAVL
+281 GDNPSDGVYREVL
-294 AAGDDYLVLDAYAPK
+294 VTGENYIVLDAYAP
-309 VAVRYYIDET
+309 AEAHGIMNDT
-319 PPGVYVKAAMDLPDM
+319 PPAEGYVKAAMDIPDM

-367 FDIWKQYAGVST
+367 FDVWRKYAGVST
-379 DSYAASVGSDGRW
+379 DSYAASIGSDGRW

-399 GSPLFF
+399 GYPLFF
-405 KENRMHKV
+405 KEDRMHKV

-427 MRGVQPGCAKSLAVV
+427 MRGVQLGGAKSLAVV

-452 CVCAYDGSGAPID
+452 CVCAYDGSGVPTD
-465 VSEKLNLKELH
+465 VSEKLNLNSL
-476 WSGNM
+476 SRPG
-481 SAIASAWRDKYYLY
+481 STTSIAAAYRDKYYLY
-495 LQMSTPPGNRLLVLD
+495 LQMNTPPGSRLLVLD
-510 TSRGTWYRESLP
+510 TRRGAWYRENLP
-522 VGGVVDFAE
+522 IGSIIDFTE
-531 LEGTLLCATSGDVLE
+531 FMGSLLCAAGGIEE
-546 IARDQTLA
+546 IAHDNQVSELI
-554 FRASGT
+554 GT
-560 TEDTVAWSCETGLIG
+560 EEGNVAWSCETGLIG

-638 IRLEGSGDVRIYSF
+638 IRLEGSGNVRIYSF

>member
-36 EMENLCGDDYPLLAN
+36 EMENLCGDDYPLLATRKQRN
-51 RDRRD
+51 
-56 TVLGNLNNLNA
+56 TLQIPAAENLQA
-67 MTVRTGSLYYIAGVD
+67 MVSKGDKLYYIAGY
-82 SDPGKTMTGLYCDG
+82 DPTTKACGFYAED
-96 EKVME
+96 EKVMD
-101 LAFTGRKKLVNMG
+101 LAYAGGLKRFVSMG

-125 YNTADGTHGNMEKL
+125 YNTADGTHGNMEKK

-144 GTYLFSETNAVS
+144 GTYLDHSQTSSS

-162 TTTVYAIWLVEP
+162 IYDVYVLWYIRP
-174 CSRDGKTVYTTSE
+174 CSRDGKIVYTAGANYGE
-187 THSVTFGSNRTVMQD
+187 KHVVVVD
-202 GITYYYL
+202 GIEYHYL
-209 NSNKP
+209 NLMKP
-214 SAPKNGD
+214 KEPKNGD
-221 AYIDN
+221 AYIDR

-232 VYSDTEKDW
+232 IYNDISKDW
-241 VARDVPVMRLKCK
+241 SAQDVPVMRLECK
-254 GIGSG
+254 GIGSA
-259 FAPEDYVKISYV
+259 FAPGDYIRVSGV
-271 DTSTDFGLLG
+271 DPGTYSGQNV
-281 GDNLADGTYRAVL
+281 GDNPSDGVYREVL
-294 AAGDDYLVLDAYAPK
+294 VTGENYIVLDAYAPTE
-309 VAVRYYIDET
+309 AHGIMNDT
-319 PPGVYVKAAMDLPDM
+319 PPAEGYVKAAMDIPDM
-334 DYVIEAQNRLW
+334 SYVIEAQNRLW

-367 FDIWKQYAGVST
+367 FDVWHKYAGVST

-399 GSPLFF
+399 GYPLFF
-405 KENRMHKV
+405 KEDRMHKV

-427 MRGVQPGCAKSLAVV
+427 MRGVQPGGAKSLAVV

-452 CVCAYDGSGAPID
+452 CVCAYDGSGAPTD
-465 VSEKLNLKELH
+465 VSEKLNLDSL
-476 WSGNM
+476 SYPG
-481 SAIASAWRDKYYLY
+481 STTSIAAAYRDKYYLY
-495 LQMSTPPGNRLLVLD
+495 LQMNTPPGSRLLVLD
-510 TSRGTWYRESLP
+510 TRRGAWYRENLP
-522 VGGVVDFAE
+522 IGSITDFTE
-531 LEGTLLCATSGDVLE
+531 HFGSLLCAAGGIEE
-546 IARDQTLA
+546 IAHDNQVSA
-554 FRASGT
+554 IG
-560 TEDTVAWSCETGLIG
+560 DTKEGDVAWSCETGLIG

-616 IQGVGT
+616 IQGAGT

-638 IRLEGSGDVRIYSF
+638 IRLEGSGNVRIYSF

>member
-8 QETARS
+8 KDTARS

-25 HNLKIPEGEFY
+25 HNLRIPEGEFY
-36 EMENLCGDDYPLLAN
+36 EMENLCGDDYPLLATRKQRN
-51 RDRRD
+51 
-56 TVLGNLNNLNA
+56 TLQAFGQNLQAIVSKGDN
-67 MTVRTGSLYYIAGVD
+67 LYYISGYDSTTKTCGFYAGD
-82 SDPGKTMTGLYCDG
+82 
-96 EKVME
+96 EKVMD
-101 LAFTGRKKLVNMG
+101 LAYTGSKRFVSMG

-125 YNTADGTHGNMEKL
+125 YNTADGTHGNMEKK

-162 TTTVYAIWLVEP
+162 TITLYAIWLVEP
-174 CSRDGKTVYTTSE
+174 CSQDGKTVYTTSE
-187 THSVTFGSNRTVMQD
+187 THSVTFGSNRTVIQD

-259 FAPEDYVKISYV
+259 FAPEDYVKIWYV

-281 GDNLADGTYRAVL
+281 GDNLADGTYREVL

-309 VAVRYYIDET
+309 VTVRYYIDEE
-319 PPGVYVKAAMDLPDM
+319 PPGVYVKAAMDIPDM
-334 DYVIEAQNRLW
+334 SYVIEAQNRLW

-367 FDIWKQYAGVST
+367 FDVWHKFAGVST

-399 GSPLFF
+399 GYPLFF
-405 KENRMHKV
+405 KEDRMHKV

-427 MRGVQPGCAKSLAVV
+427 MRGVQPGGAKSLAVV

-452 CVCAYDGSGAPID
+452 CVCAYDGSGAPTD
-465 VSEKLNLKELH
+465 VSEKLNLDSL
-476 WSGNM
+476 SRPG
-481 SAIASAWRDKYYLY
+481 STTSIAAAYRDKYYLY
-495 LQMSTPPGNRLLVLD
+495 LQMNTPPGSRLLVLD
-510 TSRGTWYRESLP
+510 TRRGAWYRENLP
-522 VGGVVDFAE
+522 NGSITDFTE
-531 LEGTLLCATSGDVLE
+531 LNGSLLCAAYGIEE
-546 IARDQTLA
+546 IAHDNQESELI
-554 FRASGT
+554 GT
-560 TEDTVAWSCETGLIG
+560 EEGDVAWSCETGLIG

-638 IRLEGSGDVRIYSF
+638 IRLEGIGDVRIYSF
-652 AKIFEAGSDV
+652 AKIFESGSDV

>member
-1 MPTYPTI
+1 MPIYPTI
-8 QETARS
+8 PETARS

-36 EMENLCGDDYPLLAN
+36 EMENLCGDDYPLLATRKQRN
-51 RDRRD
+51 
-56 TVLGNLNNLNA
+56 TLQVPAENLQA
-67 MTVRTGSLYYIAGVD
+67 MVSKGDKIYYIAGY
-82 SDPGKTMTGLYCDG
+82 DPTTKACGFYAGD
-96 EKVME
+96 EKVMD
-101 LAFTGRKKLVNMG
+101 LAYAGGLKRFVSMG

-125 YNTADGTHGNMEKL
+125 YNTADGTHGNMEKK

-144 GTYLFSETNAVS
+144 GTYLDHSLTSSS

-162 TTTVYAIWLVEP
+162 IYDIYVLWYIRP
-174 CSRDGKTVYTTSE
+174 CSRDGKIVYTTGAAYGE
-187 THSVTFGSNRTVMQD
+187 KRVVVVD
-202 GITYYYL
+202 GIEYHYL
-209 NSNKP
+209 NPMKP
-214 SAPKNGD
+214 KEPKNGD
-221 AYIDN
+221 AYIDR

-232 VYSDTEKDW
+232 IYNDISKDW
-241 VARDVPVMRLKCK
+241 SAQDVPVMRLECK
-254 GIGSG
+254 GIGSA
-259 FAPEDYVKISYV
+259 FAPGDYIRVSGIDPGTYSGQNV
-271 DTSTDFGLLG
+271 
-281 GDNLADGTYRAVL
+281 GDNPSDGVYREVL
-294 AAGDDYLVLDAYAPK
+294 VTGENYIVLDAYAP
-309 VAVRYYIDET
+309 RDEQGIMNDT
-319 PPGVYVKAAMDLPDM
+319 PPAEGYVKAAMDIPDM
-334 DYVIEAQNRLW
+334 SYVIEAQNRLW

-367 FDIWKQYAGVST
+367 FDVWHKFAGVST

-399 GSPLFF
+399 GYPLFF
-405 KENRMHKV
+405 KEDRMHKV

-427 MRGVQPGCAKSLAVV
+427 MRGVQPGGAKSLAVV

-452 CVCAYDGSGAPID
+452 CVCAYDGSGAPTD
-465 VSEKLNLKELH
+465 VSEKLNLDSL
-476 WSGNM
+476 SRPG
-481 SAIASAWRDKYYLY
+481 STTSIAAAYRDKYYLY
-495 LQMSTPPGNRLLVLD
+495 LQMSTPPGSRLLVLD
-510 TSRGTWYRESLP
+510 TRRGAWYRENLP
-522 VGGVVDFAE
+522 IGSITDFTE
-531 LEGTLLCATSGDVLE
+531 HLGSLLCAAYGIEE
-546 IARDQTLA
+546 IAHDNQVSELI
-554 FRASGT
+554 GT
-560 TEDTVAWSCETGLIG
+560 EEGNVAWSCETGLIG

-589 RMSLARDAYMDVL
+589 RMSLARGAYMDVL

>member
-36 EMENLCGDDYPLLAN
+36 EMENLCGDDYPLLATRKQRN
-51 RDRRD
+51 
-56 TVLGNLNNLNA
+56 TLQVSAENLQA
-67 MTVRTGSLYYIAGVD
+67 MVSKGDKLYYIAGY
-82 SDPGKTMTGLYCDG
+82 DPTTKTCGFYADD
-96 EKVME
+96 EKVMDLE
-101 LAFTGRKKLVNMG
+101 YAGGLKRFVSMG

-125 YNTADGTHGNMEKL
+125 YNTADGTHGNMEKM

-144 GTYLFSETNAVS
+144 GTYLDHNLTSSS

-162 TTTVYAIWLVEP
+162 VYDIYVLWYIRP
-174 CSRDGKTVYTTSE
+174 CSRDGKIVYTTGANYGE
-187 THSVTFGSNRTVMQD
+187 KRVVVVD
-202 GITYYYL
+202 GIEYHYL
-209 NSNKP
+209 NFVKP
-214 SAPKNGD
+214 KEPKNGD
-221 AYIDN
+221 AYIDR

-232 VYSDTEKDW
+232 IYNDISKDW
-241 VARDVPVMRLKCK
+241 SAQDVPVMWLECK
-254 GIGSG
+254 GIGSA
-259 FAPEDYVKISYV
+259 FAPGDCIRVSGIDPGTYS
-271 DTSTDFGLLG
+271 GLNV
-281 GDNLADGTYRAVL
+281 GDNPSDGVYREVL
-294 AAGDDYLVLDAYAPK
+294 VTGENYIVLDAYAP
-309 VAVRYYIDET
+309 AEAHGIMNDT
-319 PPGVYVKAAMDLPDM
+319 PPAEGYVKAAMDIPDM

-367 FDIWKQYAGVST
+367 FDVWRKYAGVST

-399 GSPLFF
+399 GYPLFF
-405 KENRMHKV
+405 KEDRMHKV

-427 MRGVQPGCAKSLAVV
+427 MRGVQPGGAKSLAVV

-452 CVCAYDGSGAPID
+452 CVCAYDGSGAPTD
-465 VSEKLNLKELH
+465 VSEKLNLNSL
-476 WSGNM
+476 SRPG
-481 SAIASAWRDKYYLY
+481 STTSIAAAYRDKYYLY
-495 LQMSTPPGNRLLVLD
+495 LQMNTPPGSRLLVLD
-510 TSRGTWYRESLP
+510 TRRGAWYRENLP
-522 VGGVVDFAE
+522 IGSIIDFTE
-531 LEGTLLCATSGDVLE
+531 FMGSLLCAAGGIEE
-546 IARDQTLA
+546 IAHDNQVSELI
-554 FRASGT
+554 GT
-560 TEDTVAWSCETGLIG
+560 EEGNVAWSCETGLIG

>member
-8 QETARS
+8 PETARS

-36 EMENLCGDDYPLLAN
+36 EMENLCGDDYPLLATRKQRN
-51 RDRRD
+51 TLQAFGR
-56 TVLGNLNNLNA
+56 NLQA
-67 MTVRTGSLYYIAGVD
+67 MVSKGDALYYIAGY
-82 SDPGKTMTGLYCDG
+82 DPTTKTCGFYAGD
-96 EKVME
+96 EKVMD
-101 LAFTGRKKLVNMG
+101 LAYAGGLKRFVSMG

-125 YNTADGTHGNMEKL
+125 YNTADGTHGNMEKK

-144 GTYLFSETNAVS
+144 GTYLDHSLTSSS

-162 TTTVYAIWLVEP
+162 IYDIYVLWYIRP
-174 CSRDGKTVYTTSE
+174 CSRDGKIVYTTGAAYGDKR
-187 THSVTFGSNRTVMQD
+187 VVVVD
-202 GITYYYL
+202 GIEYHYL
-209 NSNKP
+209 NFVKP
-214 SAPKNGD
+214 KEPKNGD
-221 AYIDN
+221 AYIDR

-232 VYSDTEKDW
+232 IYNDISKEW
-241 VARDVPVMRLKCK
+241 SAQDVPVMRLECK
-254 GIGSG
+254 GIGSA
-259 FAPEDYVKISYV
+259 FAPGDYIRVSGV
-271 DTSTDFGLLG
+271 DPGTYSGLNV
-281 GDNLADGTYRAVL
+281 GDNPSDGVYREVL
-294 AAGDDYLVLDAYAPK
+294 VTGENYIVLDAYAPTE
-309 VAVRYYIDET
+309 AHGIINDT
-319 PPGVYVKAAMDLPDM
+319 PPAEGYVKAAMDTPDM

-367 FDIWKQYAGVST
+367 FDVWHKFAGVST

-399 GSPLFF
+399 GYPMFF
-405 KENRMHKV
+405 KEDRMHKV

-427 MRGVQPGCAKSLAVV
+427 MRGVQPGGAKSLAVV

-452 CVCAYDGSGAPID
+452 CVCAYDGSGAPTD
-465 VSEKLNLKELH
+465 VSEKLNLNSL
-476 WSGNM
+476 SRPG
-481 SAIASAWRDKYYLY
+481 STTSIAAAYRDKYYLY
-495 LQMSTPPGNRLLVLD
+495 LQMNTPPGSRLLVLD
-510 TSRGTWYRESLP
+510 TRRGAWYRENLP
-522 VGGVVDFAE
+522 SGSITDFTE
-531 LEGTLLCATSGDVLE
+531 LKGSLLCAAGGIEE
-546 IARDQTLA
+546 IAHDNQVSELI
-554 FRASGT
+554 GT
-560 TEDTVAWSCETGLIG
+560 EEGDVAWSCETGLIG

>member
-8 QETARS
+8 KETARS

-36 EMENLCGDDYPLLAN
+36 EMENLCGDDYPLLATRKQRN
-51 RDRRD
+51 
-56 TVLGNLNNLNA
+56 TLQVSAENLQA
-67 MTVRTGSLYYIAGVD
+67 MVSKGDELYYIAGYD
-82 SDPGKTMTGLYCDG
+82 STTKTCGFYAGD
-96 EKVME
+96 EKVMD
-101 LAFTGRKKLVNMG
+101 LAYAGGLKRFVSMG

-125 YNTADGTHGNMEKL
+125 YNTSDGTHGNMEKM

-144 GTYLFSETNAVS
+144 GTYLDHNLTSSS

-162 TTTVYAIWLVEP
+162 VYGIYVLWYIRP
-174 CSRDGKTVYTTSE
+174 CSRDGKIVYTTGANYGE
-187 THSVTFGSNRTVMQD
+187 KRVVVVD
-202 GITYYYL
+202 GIEYHYL
-209 NSNKP
+209 NFVKP
-214 SAPKNGD
+214 KEPKNGD
-221 AYIDN
+221 AYIDR

-232 VYSDTEKDW
+232 IYNDISKDW
-241 VARDVPVMRLKCK
+241 SAQDVPVMWLECK
-254 GIGSG
+254 GIGSA
-259 FAPEDYVKISYV
+259 FAPGDCIRVSGIDPGTYS
-271 DTSTDFGLLG
+271 GLNV
-281 GDNLADGTYRAVL
+281 GDNPSDGVYREVL
-294 AAGDDYLVLDAYAPK
+294 VTGENYIVLDAYAP
-309 VAVRYYIDET
+309 AEAHGIMNDT
-319 PPGVYVKAAMDLPDM
+319 PPAEGYVKAAMDIPDM

-367 FDIWKQYAGVST
+367 FDVWRKYAGVST
-379 DSYAASVGSDGRW
+379 DSYAASIGSDGRW

-399 GSPLFF
+399 GYPLFF
-405 KENRMHKV
+405 KEDRMHKV

-427 MRGVQPGCAKSLAVV
+427 MRGVQPGGAKSLAVV

-452 CVCAYDGSGAPID
+452 CVCAYDGSGAPTD
-465 VSEKLNLKELH
+465 VSEKLNLNSL
-476 WSGNM
+476 SRPG
-481 SAIASAWRDKYYLY
+481 STTSIAAAYRDKYYLY
-495 LQMSTPPGNRLLVLD
+495 LQMNTPPGSRLLVLD
-510 TSRGTWYRESLP
+510 TRRGAWYRENLP
-522 VGGVVDFAE
+522 IGSIIDFTE
-531 LEGTLLCATSGDVLE
+531 FMGSLLCAAGGIEE
-546 IARDQTLA
+546 IAHDNQVSELI
-554 FRASGT
+554 GT
-560 TEDTVAWSCETGLIG
+560 EEGNVAWSCETGLIG

-638 IRLEGSGDVRIYSF
+638 IRLEGSGNVRIYSF

>member
-8 QETARS
+8 KETARS

-36 EMENLCGDDYPLLAN
+36 EMENLCGDDYPLLATRKQRN
-51 RDRRD
+51 
-56 TVLGNLNNLNA
+56 TLQAFGQNLQA
-67 MTVRTGSLYYIAGVD
+67 MASKGDNLYYIAGYD
-82 SDPGKTMTGLYCDG
+82 STTKTCGFYAGD
-96 EKVME
+96 EKVMD
-101 LAFTGRKKLVNMG
+101 LAYAGGLKRFVSMG

-125 YNTADGTHGNMEKL
+125 YNTADGTHGNMEKM

-144 GTYLFSETNAVS
+144 GTYLDHSLTSSS

-162 TTTVYAIWLVEP
+162 IYDIYVLWYIRP
-174 CSRDGKTVYTTSE
+174 CSRDGKIVYTTGANYGE
-187 THSVTFGSNRTVMQD
+187 KRVVVVD
-202 GITYYYL
+202 GIEYHYL
-209 NSNKP
+209 NFVKP
-214 SAPKNGD
+214 KEPKNGD
-221 AYIDN
+221 AYIDR

-232 VYSDTEKDW
+232 IYNDISKDW
-241 VARDVPVMRLKCK
+241 SAQDVPVMWLECK
-254 GIGSG
+254 GIGSA
-259 FAPEDYVKISYV
+259 FAPGDYIRVSGV
-271 DTSTDFGLLG
+271 DPGTYSGQNV
-281 GDNLADGTYRAVL
+281 GDNPSDGVYREVL
-294 AAGDDYLVLDAYAPK
+294 VTGENYIVLDAYAPT
-309 VAVRYYIDET
+309 DEHGIMNDT
-319 PPGVYVKAAMDLPDM
+319 PPAEGYVKAAMDIPDM
-334 DYVIEAQNRLW
+334 SYVIEAQNRLW

-367 FDIWKQYAGVST
+367 FDVWHKYTGVST

-399 GSPLFF
+399 GYPLFF
-405 KENRMHKV
+405 KEDRMHKV

-427 MRGVQPGCAKSLAVV
+427 MRGVQPGGAKSLAVV

-452 CVCAYDGSGAPID
+452 CVCAYDGSGAPTD
-465 VSEKLNLKELH
+465 VSEKLNLDSL
-476 WSGNM
+476 SQPG
-481 SAIASAWRDKYYLY
+481 STTSIAAAYRDKYYLY
-495 LQMSTPPGNRLLVLD
+495 LQMNTPPGSRLLVLD
-510 TSRGTWYRESLP
+510 TRRGAWYRENLP
-522 VGGVVDFAE
+522 SGSITDFTE
-531 LEGTLLCATSGDVLE
+531 LNGSLLCAAGGIEE
-546 IARDQTLA
+546 IAHDNQVSELI
-554 FRASGT
+554 GT
-560 TEDTVAWSCETGLIG
+560 EEGDVAWSCETGLIG

>member
-8 QETARS
+8 QDTKQA

-25 HNLKIPEGEFY
+25 HNMRIPEGEFY
-36 EMENLCGDDYPLLAN
+36 EMLNLCGDDYPLLAN

-67 MTVRTGSLYYIAGVD
+67 MTVRNRSLYYIAGVD
-82 SDPGKTMTGLYCDG
+82 SSSGKMMTGLYCDG
-96 EKVME
+96 EKVTE
-101 LAFTGRKKLVNMG
+101 LAFTVRKKLVNMG

-125 YNTADGTHGNMEKL
+125 YNTADGTHGNMEKM

-144 GTYLFSETNAVS
+144 GTYLDHSLTSSS

-162 TTTVYAIWLVEP
+162 TYDIYVLWYIRP
-174 CSRDGKTVYTTSE
+174 CSRDGKIVYTTGANYGE
-187 THSVTFGSNRTVMQD
+187 KHVVVVD
-202 GITYYYL
+202 GIEYHYL
-209 NSNKP
+209 NFVKP
-214 SAPKNGD
+214 KEPKNGD
-221 AYIDN
+221 AYIDR

-232 VYSDTEKDW
+232 IYNDISKDW
-241 VARDVPVMRLKCK
+241 SAQDVPVMWLECK
-254 GIGSG
+254 GIGSA
-259 FAPEDYVKISYV
+259 FAPGDYIRVSGIDPGTYS
-271 DTSTDFGLLG
+271 GLNV
-281 GDNLADGTYRAVL
+281 GDNPSDGVYREVL
-294 AAGDDYLVLDAYAPK
+294 VTGENYIVLDAYAPTE
-309 VAVRYYIDET
+309 AHGIMNDT
-319 PPGVYVKAAMDLPDM
+319 PPAEGYVKAVMDIPDM

-352 NGKLV
+352 DGKLV

-367 FDIWKQYAGVST
+367 FDVWRKYAGVST

-399 GSPLFF
+399 GYPLFF
-405 KENRMHKV
+405 KEDRMYKV

-427 MRGVQPGCAKSLAVV
+427 MRGVQPGCARSLAVV

-452 CVCAYDGSGAPID
+452 GVFAYDGSGAPTD

-522 VGGVVDFAE
+522 VGSVVDFAE

-546 IARDQTLA
+546 IARDQTMA

-589 RMSLARDAYMDVL
+589 RMSLAQGAHMDVL
-602 VQYDSDGVWHNQGR
+602 VQYDSDGIWHNQGR
-616 IQGVGT
+616 IQGAGT

-638 IRLEGSGDVRIYSF
+638 IRLEGQGDVRIYSF
-652 AKIFEAGSDV
+652 AKVLEAGSDV
-662 YADI
+662 YVAI

>member
-36 EMENLCGDDYPLLAN
+36 EMENLCGDDYPLLATRKQRN
-51 RDRRD
+51 
-56 TVLGNLNNLNA
+56 TLQVSAENLQA
-67 MTVRTGSLYYIAGVD
+67 MVSKGDKLYYIAGY
-82 SDPGKTMTGLYCDG
+82 DPTTKTCGFYADD
-96 EKVME
+96 EKVMDLE
-101 LAFTGRKKLVNMG
+101 YAGGLKRFVSMG

-125 YNTADGTHGNMEKL
+125 YNTADGTHGNMEKM

-144 GTYLFSETNAVS
+144 GTYLDHNLTSSS

-162 TTTVYAIWLVEP
+162 VYDIYVLWYIRP
-174 CSRDGKTVYTTSE
+174 CSRDGKIVYTTGANYGE
-187 THSVTFGSNRTVMQD
+187 KRVVVVD
-202 GITYYYL
+202 GIEYHYL
-209 NSNKP
+209 NFVKP
-214 SAPKNGD
+214 KEPKNGD
-221 AYIDN
+221 AYIDR

-232 VYSDTEKDW
+232 IYNDISKDW
-241 VARDVPVMRLKCK
+241 SAQDVPVMWLECK
-254 GIGSG
+254 GIGSA
-259 FAPEDYVKISYV
+259 FAPGDCIRVSGIDPGTYS
-271 DTSTDFGLLG
+271 GLNV
-281 GDNLADGTYRAVL
+281 GDNPSDGVYREVL
-294 AAGDDYLVLDAYAPK
+294 VTGENYIVLDAYAP
-309 VAVRYYIDET
+309 AEAHGIMNDT
-319 PPGVYVKAAMDLPDM
+319 PPAEGYVKAAMDIPDM

-345 GCKYGTV
+345 GCKYDTV

-367 FDIWKQYAGVST
+367 FDVWRKYAGVST

-399 GSPLFF
+399 GCPLFF
-405 KENRMHKV
+405 KEDRMHKV

-427 MRGVQPGCAKSLAVV
+427 MRGVQPGGAKSLAVV

-452 CVCAYDGSGAPID
+452 CVCAYDGSGAPTD
-465 VSEKLNLKELH
+465 VSEKLNLNSL
-476 WSGNM
+476 SRPG
-481 SAIASAWRDKYYLY
+481 STTSIAAAYRDKYYLY
-495 LQMSTPPGNRLLVLD
+495 LQMNTPPGSRLLVLD
-510 TSRGTWYRESLP
+510 TRRGAWYRENLP
-522 VGGVVDFAE
+522 IGSIIDFTE
-531 LEGTLLCATSGDVLE
+531 FMGSLLCAAGGIEE
-546 IARDQTLA
+546 IAHDNQVSELI
-554 FRASGT
+554 GT
-560 TEDTVAWSCETGLIG
+560 EEGNVAWSCETGLIG

>member
-36 EMENLCGDDYPLLAN
+36 EMENLCGDDYPLLATRKQRN
-51 RDRRD
+51 
-56 TVLGNLNNLNA
+56 TLQVSAENLQA
-67 MTVRTGSLYYIAGVD
+67 MVSKGDKLYYIAGY
-82 SDPGKTMTGLYCDG
+82 DPTTKTCGFYADD
-96 EKVME
+96 EKVMDLE
-101 LAFTGRKKLVNMG
+101 YAGGLKRFVSMG

-125 YNTADGTHGNMEKL
+125 YNTADGTHGNMEKM

-144 GTYLFSETNAVS
+144 GTYLDHNLTSSS

-162 TTTVYAIWLVEP
+162 VYDIYVLWYIRP
-174 CSRDGKTVYTTSE
+174 CSRDGKIVYTTGANYGE
-187 THSVTFGSNRTVMQD
+187 KRVVVVD
-202 GITYYYL
+202 GIEYHYL
-209 NSNKP
+209 NFVKP
-214 SAPKNGD
+214 KEPKNGD
-221 AYIDN
+221 AYIDR

-232 VYSDTEKDW
+232 IYNDISKDW
-241 VARDVPVMRLKCK
+241 SAQDVPVMWLECK
-254 GIGSG
+254 GIGSA
-259 FAPEDYVKISYV
+259 FAPGDCIRVSGIDPGTYS
-271 DTSTDFGLLG
+271 GLNV
-281 GDNLADGTYRAVL
+281 GDNPSDGVYREVL
-294 AAGDDYLVLDAYAPK
+294 VTGENYIVLDAYAP
-309 VAVRYYIDET
+309 AEAHGIMNDT
-319 PPGVYVKAAMDLPDM
+319 PPAEGYVKAAMDIPDM

-367 FDIWKQYAGVST
+367 FDVWRKYAGVST

-399 GSPLFF
+399 GYPLFF
-405 KENRMHKV
+405 KEDRMHKV

-427 MRGVQPGCAKSLAVV
+427 MRGVQPGGAKSLAVV

-452 CVCAYDGSGAPID
+452 CVCAYDGSGAPTD
-465 VSEKLNLKELH
+465 VSEKLNLDSL
-476 WSGNM
+476 SRPG
-481 SAIASAWRDKYYLY
+481 STTSIAAAYRDKYYLY
-495 LQMSTPPGNRLLVLD
+495 LQMNTPPGSRLLVLD
-510 TSRGTWYRESLP
+510 TRRGAWYRENLP
-522 VGGVVDFAE
+522 IGSIIDFTE
-531 LEGTLLCATSGDVLE
+531 FMGSLLCAAGGIEE
-546 IARDQTLA
+546 IAHDNQVSELI
-554 FRASGT
+554 GT
-560 TEDTVAWSCETGLIG
+560 EEGNVAWSCETGLIG

>member
-36 EMENLCGDDYPLLAN
+36 EMENLCGDDYPLLATRKQRN
-51 RDRRD
+51 
-56 TVLGNLNNLNA
+56 TLQVSAENLQA
-67 MTVRTGSLYYIAGVD
+67 MVSKGDELYYIAGYD
-82 SDPGKTMTGLYCDG
+82 STTKTCGFYAGD
-96 EKVME
+96 EKVMD
-101 LAFTGRKKLVNMG
+101 LAYAGGLKRFVSMG

-125 YNTADGTHGNMEKL
+125 YNTSDGTHGNMEKM

-144 GTYLFSETNAVS
+144 GTYLDHNLTSSS

-162 TTTVYAIWLVEP
+162 VYGIYVLWYIRP
-174 CSRDGKTVYTTSE
+174 CSRDGKIVYTTGANYGE
-187 THSVTFGSNRTVMQD
+187 KRVVVVD
-202 GITYYYL
+202 GIEYHYL
-209 NSNKP
+209 NFVKP
-214 SAPKNGD
+214 KEPKNGD
-221 AYIDN
+221 AYIDR

-232 VYSDTEKDW
+232 IYNDISKDW
-241 VARDVPVMRLKCK
+241 SAQDVPVMWLECK
-254 GIGSG
+254 GIGSA
-259 FAPEDYVKISYV
+259 FAPGDCIRVSGIDPGTYS
-271 DTSTDFGLLG
+271 GLNV
-281 GDNLADGTYRAVL
+281 GDNPSDGVYREVL
-294 AAGDDYLVLDAYAPK
+294 VTGENYIVLDAYAP
-309 VAVRYYIDET
+309 AEAHGIMNDT
-319 PPGVYVKAAMDLPDM
+319 PPAEGYVKAAMDIPDM

-367 FDIWKQYAGVST
+367 FDVWRKYAGVST
-379 DSYAASVGSDGRW
+379 DSYAASIGSDGRW

-399 GSPLFF
+399 GYPLFF
-405 KENRMHKV
+405 KEDRMHKV

-427 MRGVQPGCAKSLAVV
+427 MRGVQPGGAKSLAVV

-452 CVCAYDGSGAPID
+452 CVCAYDGSGAPTD
-465 VSEKLNLKELH
+465 VSEKLNLNSL
-476 WSGNM
+476 SRPG
-481 SAIASAWRDKYYLY
+481 STTSIAAAYRDKYYLY
-495 LQMSTPPGNRLLVLD
+495 LQMNTPPGSRLLVLD
-510 TSRGTWYRESLP
+510 TRRGAWYRENLP
-522 VGGVVDFAE
+522 IGSIIDFTE
-531 LEGTLLCATSGDVLE
+531 FMGSLLCAAGGIEE
-546 IARDQTLA
+546 IAHDNQVSELI
-554 FRASGT
+554 GT
-560 TEDTVAWSCETGLIG
+560 EEGNVAWSCETGLIG

-638 IRLEGSGDVRIYSF
+638 IRLEGSGNVRIYSF

>member
-36 EMENLCGDDYPLLAN
+36 EMENLCGDDYPLLATRKQRN
-51 RDRRD
+51 
-56 TVLGNLNNLNA
+56 TLQIPAAENLQA
-67 MTVRTGSLYYIAGVD
+67 MVSKGDKLYFISVYGSTT
-82 SDPGKTMTGLYCDG
+82 KTCGFYADDK
-96 EKVME
+96 KVMD
-101 LAFTGRKKLVNMG
+101 LAHAGSKRFVSMG

-125 YNTADGTHGNMEKL
+125 YNTADGTHGNMEKM

-367 FDIWKQYAGVST
+367 FDVWRKYAGVST

-399 GSPLFF
+399 GYPLFF
-405 KENRMHKV
+405 KEDRMHKV

-427 MRGVQPGCAKSLAVV
+427 MRGVQPGGAKSLAVV

-452 CVCAYDGSGAPID
+452 CVCAYDGSGAPTD
-465 VSEKLNLKELH
+465 VSEKLNLDSL
-476 WSGNM
+476 SYPG
-481 SAIASAWRDKYYLY
+481 STTSIAAAYRDKYYLY
-495 LQMSTPPGNRLLVLD
+495 LQMNTPPGSRLLVLD
-510 TSRGTWYRESLP
+510 TRRGAWYRENLP
-522 VGGVVDFAE
+522 IGSITDFTE
-531 LEGTLLCATSGDVLE
+531 HFGSLLCAAGGIEE
-546 IARDQTLA
+546 IAHDNQVSTI
-554 FRASGT
+554 G
-560 TEDTVAWSCETGLIG
+560 DTKEGDVAWSCETGLIG

-652 AKIFEAGSDV
+652 AKIFETGSDV

>member
-8 QETARS
+8 KETARS

-36 EMENLCGDDYPLLAN
+36 EMENLCGDDYPLLATRKQRN
-51 RDRRD
+51 
-56 TVLGNLNNLNA
+56 TLQAFGGNLQA
-67 MTVRTGSLYYIAGVD
+67 MVSKGDNLYYIAGYD
-82 SDPGKTMTGLYCDG
+82 STTKTCGFYAGD
-96 EKVME
+96 EKVMD
-101 LAFTGRKKLVNMG
+101 LAYAGGLKRFVSMG

-125 YNTADGTHGNMEKL
+125 YNTADGTHGNMEKM

-144 GTYLFSETNAVS
+144 GTYLDHSQTSSS

-162 TTTVYAIWLVEP
+162 IYDIYVLWYIRP
-174 CSRDGKTVYTTSE
+174 CSRDGKIVYTTGANYGE
-187 THSVTFGSNRTVMQD
+187 KRVVVVD
-202 GITYYYL
+202 GIEYHYL
-209 NSNKP
+209 NFVKP
-214 SAPKNGD
+214 KEPKNGD
-221 AYIDN
+221 AYIDR

-232 VYSDTEKDW
+232 IYNDISKDW
-241 VARDVPVMRLKCK
+241 SAQDVPVMWLECK
-254 GIGSG
+254 GIGSA
-259 FAPEDYVKISYV
+259 FAPGDYIRVSGIDPGTYS
-271 DTSTDFGLLG
+271 GLNV
-281 GDNLADGTYRAVL
+281 GDNPSDGVYREVL
-294 AAGDDYLVLDAYAPK
+294 VTGENYIVLDAYAPT
-309 VAVRYYIDET
+309 DEHGIMNDT
-319 PPGVYVKAAMDLPDM
+319 PPAEGYVKAAMDIPDM
-334 DYVIEAQNRLW
+334 SYVIEAQNRLW

-367 FDIWKQYAGVST
+367 FDVWHKFAGVST

-399 GSPLFF
+399 GYPLFF
-405 KENRMHKV
+405 KEDRMHKV

-427 MRGVQPGCAKSLAVV
+427 MRGVQPGGAKSLAVV

-452 CVCAYDGSGAPID
+452 CVCAYDGSGAPTD
-465 VSEKLNLKELH
+465 VSEKLNLDSL
-476 WSGNM
+476 SRPGTTI
-481 SAIASAWRDKYYLY
+481 SIAAAYRDKYYLY
-495 LQMSTPPGNRLLVLD
+495 LQMSTPPGSRLLVLD
-510 TSRGTWYRESLP
+510 TRRGAWYRENLP
-522 VGGVVDFAE
+522 SGSITDFTE
-531 LEGTLLCATSGDVLE
+531 LNGSLLCAAGGIEE
-546 IARDQTLA
+546 IAHDNQVSELI
-554 FRASGT
+554 GT
-560 TEDTVAWSCETGLIG
+560 EEGNVAWSCETGLIG

>member
-8 QETARS
+8 KETARS

-36 EMENLCGDDYPLLAN
+36 EMENLCGDDYPLLATRKQRN
-51 RDRRD
+51 
-56 TVLGNLNNLNA
+56 TLQVSAENLQA
-67 MTVRTGSLYYIAGVD
+67 MVSKGDELYYIAGYD
-82 SDPGKTMTGLYCDG
+82 STTKTCGFYAGD
-96 EKVME
+96 EKVMD
-101 LAFTGRKKLVNMG
+101 LAYAGGLKRFVSMG

-125 YNTADGTHGNMEKL
+125 YNTSDGTHGNMEKM

-144 GTYLFSETNAVS
+144 GTYLDHNLTSSS

-162 TTTVYAIWLVEP
+162 VYDIYVLWYIRP
-174 CSRDGKTVYTTSE
+174 CSRDGKIVYTTGANYGE
-187 THSVTFGSNRTVMQD
+187 KRVVVVD
-202 GITYYYL
+202 GIEYHYL
-209 NSNKP
+209 NFVKP
-214 SAPKNGD
+214 KEPKNGD
-221 AYIDN
+221 AYIDR

-232 VYSDTEKDW
+232 IYNDISKDW
-241 VARDVPVMRLKCK
+241 SAQDVPVMWLECK
-254 GIGSG
+254 GIGSA
-259 FAPEDYVKISYV
+259 FAPGDCIRVSGIDPGTYS
-271 DTSTDFGLLG
+271 GLNV
-281 GDNLADGTYRAVL
+281 GDNPSDGVYREVL
-294 AAGDDYLVLDAYAPK
+294 VTGENYIVLDAYAP
-309 VAVRYYIDET
+309 AEAHGIMNDT
-319 PPGVYVKAAMDLPDM
+319 PTAEGYVKAAMDIPDM

-367 FDIWKQYAGVST
+367 FDVWRKYAGVST
-379 DSYAASVGSDGRW
+379 DSYAASIGSDGRW

-399 GSPLFF
+399 GYPLFF
-405 KENRMHKV
+405 KEDRMHKV

-427 MRGVQPGCAKSLAVV
+427 MRGVQPGGAKSLAVV

-452 CVCAYDGSGAPID
+452 CVCAYDGSGAPTD
-465 VSEKLNLKELH
+465 VSEKLNLNSL
-476 WSGNM
+476 SRPG
-481 SAIASAWRDKYYLY
+481 STTSIAAAYRDKYYLY
-495 LQMSTPPGNRLLVLD
+495 LQMNTPPGSRLLVLD
-510 TSRGTWYRESLP
+510 TRRGAWYRENLP
-522 VGGVVDFAE
+522 IGSIIDFTE
-531 LEGTLLCATSGDVLE
+531 FMGSLLCAAGGIEE
-546 IARDQTLA
+546 IAHDNQVSELI
-554 FRASGT
+554 GT
-560 TEDTVAWSCETGLIG
+560 EEGNVAWSCETGLIG

-638 IRLEGSGDVRIYSF
+638 IRLEGSGNVRIYSF

>member
-36 EMENLCGDDYPLLAN
+36 EMENLCGDDYPLLATRKQRN
-51 RDRRD
+51 
-56 TVLGNLNNLNA
+56 TLQAPAAQNLQA
-67 MTVRTGSLYYIAGVD
+67 MVSKGDELYYIAGY
-82 SDPGKTMTGLYCDG
+82 DPTTKACGFYAGD
-96 EKVME
+96 EKVMD
-101 LAFTGRKKLVNMG
+101 LAYAGGLKRFVSMG

-125 YNTADGTHGNMEKL
+125 YNTADGTHGNMGKM

-144 GTYLFSETNAVS
+144 GTYLDHNLTSSS

-162 TTTVYAIWLVEP
+162 VYDIYVLWYIRP
-174 CSRDGKTVYTTSE
+174 CSRDGKIVYTTGANYGE
-187 THSVTFGSNRTVMQD
+187 KRVVVVD
-202 GITYYYL
+202 GIEYHYL
-209 NSNKP
+209 NFVKP
-214 SAPKNGD
+214 KEPKNGD
-221 AYIDN
+221 AYIDR

-232 VYSDTEKDW
+232 IYNGISKDW
-241 VARDVPVMRLKCK
+241 SAQDVPVMWLECK
-254 GIGSG
+254 GIGSS
-259 FAPEDYVKISYV
+259 FAPGDYIRVSGIDPGTYS
-271 DTSTDFGLLG
+271 GLNV
-281 GDNLADGTYRAVL
+281 GDNPSDGVYREVL
-294 AAGDDYLVLDAYAPK
+294 VTGENYIVLDAYAPTE
-309 VAVRYYIDET
+309 AHGIMNDT
-319 PPGVYVKAAMDLPDM
+319 PPAEGYVKAAMDIPDM

-367 FDIWKQYAGVST
+367 FDVWRKYAGVST

-399 GSPLFF
+399 GYPLFF
-405 KENRMHKV
+405 KEDRMHKV

-427 MRGVQPGCAKSLAVV
+427 MRGVQPGGAKSLAVV

-452 CVCAYDGSGAPID
+452 CVCAYDGSGAPTD
-465 VSEKLNLKELH
+465 VSEKLNLDSL
-476 WSGNM
+476 SRPG
-481 SAIASAWRDKYYLY
+481 STTSIAAAYRDKYYLY
-495 LQMSTPPGNRLLVLD
+495 LQMNTPPGSRLLVLD
-510 TSRGTWYRESLP
+510 TRRGAWYRENLP
-522 VGGVVDFAE
+522 VGSITDFTE
-531 LEGTLLCATSGDVLE
+531 HLGSLLCAAGGIEE
-546 IARDQTLA
+546 IAHDNQVSEL
-554 FRASGT
+554 SGT
-560 TEDTVAWSCETGLIG
+560 EEGDVAWSCETGLIG

-638 IRLEGSGDVRIYSF
+638 IRLEGSGNVRIYSF

>member
-1 MPTYPTI
+1 MPIYPTI

-36 EMENLCGDDYPLLAN
+36 EMENLCGDDYPLLATRKQRN
-51 RDRRD
+51 
-56 TVLGNLNNLNA
+56 TLQVPVENLQA
-67 MTVRTGSLYYIAGVD
+67 MVSKGDALYYIAGY
-82 SDPGKTMTGLYCDG
+82 DPTTKTCGFYAGD
-96 EKVME
+96 EKVMD
-101 LAFTGRKKLVNMG
+101 LAYAGGLKRFVSMG

-125 YNTADGTHGNMEKL
+125 YNTADGTHGNMEKM

-144 GTYLFSETNAVS
+144 GTYLDHSLTSSS

-162 TTTVYAIWLVEP
+162 TYDIYVLWYIRP
-174 CSRDGKTVYTTSE
+174 CSRDGKIVYTTGANYGE
-187 THSVTFGSNRTVMQD
+187 KHVVVVD
-202 GITYYYL
+202 GIEYHYL
-209 NSNKP
+209 NFVKP
-214 SAPKNGD
+214 KEPKNGD
-221 AYIDN
+221 AYIDR

-232 VYSDTEKDW
+232 IYNDISKDW
-241 VARDVPVMRLKCK
+241 SAQDVPVMRLECKC
-254 GIGSG
+254 IGSA
-259 FAPEDYVKISYV
+259 FAPGDYIRVSGIDPGTYS
-271 DTSTDFGLLG
+271 GLNV
-281 GDNLADGTYRAVL
+281 GDNPSDGVYREVL
-294 AAGDDYLVLDAYAPK
+294 VTGENYIVLDAYAPTD
-309 VAVRYYIDET
+309 AHGIINDT
-319 PPGVYVKAAMDLPDM
+319 PPAEGYVKAAMDTPDM
-334 DYVIEAQNRLW
+334 AYVIEAQNRLW

-367 FDIWKQYAGVST
+367 FDVWHKYAGVST

-399 GSPLFF
+399 GYPLFF
-405 KENRMHKV
+405 KEDRMHKV

-427 MRGVQPGCAKSLAVV
+427 MRGVQPGGAKSLAVV

-452 CVCAYDGSGAPID
+452 CVCAYDGSGAPTD
-465 VSEKLNLKELH
+465 VSEKLNLNSL
-476 WSGNM
+476 SRPG
-481 SAIASAWRDKYYLY
+481 STTSIAAAYRDKYYLY
-495 LQMSTPPGNRLLVLD
+495 LQMNTPPGSRLLVLD
-510 TSRGTWYRESLP
+510 TRRGAWYRENLP
-522 VGGVVDFAE
+522 IGSITDFTE
-531 LEGTLLCATSGDVLE
+531 HIGSLLCAAGGIEE
-546 IARDQTLA
+546 IAHDNQESEL
-554 FRASGT
+554 SGT
-560 TEDTVAWSCETGLIG
+560 KEGNVAWSCETGLIG

-652 AKIFEAGSDV
+652 AKVFEAGSDV

>member
-36 EMENLCGDDYPLLAN
+36 EIENLCGDDYPLLATRKQRN
-51 RDRRD
+51 ALQ
-56 TVLGNLNNLNA
+56 VQVENLQA
-67 MTVRTGSLYYIAGVD
+67 MVSKGDKLYYISGYD
-82 SDPGKTMTGLYCDG
+82 STTKTCGFYADGK
-96 EKVME
+96 KVMD
-101 LAFTGRKKLVNMG
+101 LAHAGSKRFVSMG

-125 YNTADGTHGNMEKL
+125 YNTADGTHGNMEKM

-144 GTYLFSETNAVS
+144 GTYLDHSQTSSS

-162 TTTVYAIWLVEP
+162 IYDIYVLWYIRP
-174 CSRDGKTVYTTSE
+174 CSRDGKIVYTTGAAYGE
-187 THSVTFGSNRTVMQD
+187 KRVVVVD
-202 GITYYYL
+202 GIEYHYL
-209 NSNKP
+209 NFVKP
-214 SAPKNGD
+214 KEPKNGD
-221 AYIDN
+221 AYIDR

-232 VYSDTEKDW
+232 IYNGISKDW
-241 VARDVPVMRLKCK
+241 SAQDVPVMWLECK
-254 GIGSG
+254 GIGSS
-259 FAPEDYVKISYV
+259 FAPGDYIRVSGIDPGTYS
-271 DTSTDFGLLG
+271 GLNV
-281 GDNLADGTYRAVL
+281 GDNPSDGVYREVL
-294 AAGDDYLVLDAYAPK
+294 VTGENYIVLDAYAPTE
-309 VAVRYYIDET
+309 AHGIMNDT
-319 PPGVYVKAAMDLPDM
+319 PPAEGYVKAAMDIPDM

-367 FDIWKQYAGVST
+367 FDVWHKYAGVST

-399 GSPLFF
+399 GYPLFF
-405 KENRMHKV
+405 KEDRMHKV

-427 MRGVQPGCAKSLAVV
+427 MRGVQPGGAKSLAVV

-452 CVCAYDGSGAPID
+452 CVCAYDGSGAPTD
-465 VSEKLNLKELH
+465 VSEKLNLNSL
-476 WSGNM
+476 SRPG
-481 SAIASAWRDKYYLY
+481 STTSIAAAYRDKYYLY
-495 LQMSTPPGNRLLVLD
+495 LQMSTPPGSRLLVLD
-510 TSRGTWYRESLP
+510 TRRGAWYRESLP
-522 VGGVVDFAE
+522 IGSITDFTE
-531 LEGTLLCATSGDVLE
+531 HLGSLLCAAGGIEE
-546 IARDQTLA
+546 IAHDNQGSDL
-554 FRASGT
+554 SGT
-560 TEDTVAWSCETGLIG
+560 EEGNVAWSCETGLIG

-589 RMSLARDAYMDVL
+589 RMSLAQGAYMDVL